1 MIVVNPTDVTHNVE
15 IVSRK
20 SPSSTTFTLELK
32 DDITKVVTSIVVTYT
47 VVNQG
52 RINFSFDH
60 NFNSGDSYQIK
71 ILDVDNTILY
81 RGLLYATSQVTQ
93 EFELTDGKYFWS

>member
-47 VVNQG
+47 VVNQ
-52 RINFSFDH
+52 
-60 NFNSGDSYQIK
+60 
-71 ILDVDNTILY
+71 
-81 RGLLYATSQVTQ
+81 
-93 EFELTDGKYFWS
+93 

>member
-15 IVSRK
+15 IVLRK
-20 SPSSTTFTLELK
+20 SPSTTNFTLELK

-52 RINFSFDH
+52 RITFSFDH
-60 NFNSGDSYQIK
+60 NFNSGDSYQVK

>member
-1 MIVVNPTDVTHNVE
+1 MIVVNPTSVTHSAE

-20 SPSSTTFTLELK
+20 LPSNSTFTLELK
-32 DDITKVVTSIVVTYT
+32 DDITKVVTSIVVSYT

-52 RINFSFDH
+52 RISFSFNH

-71 ILDVDNTILY
+71 ILDTDNTILY

-93 EFELTDGKYFWS
+93 KFQLTDGKYFF

>member
-1 MIVVNPTDVTHNVE
+1 MIVVNPSNSTHNAE
-15 IVSRK
+15 IVLRK
-20 SPSSTTFTLELK
+20 SPSDSSFTVELK
-32 DDITKVVTSIVVTYT
+32 DDLTKLITSISVNYT
-47 VVNQG
+47 IVNQG
-52 RINFSFDH
+52 KINFSFDH
-60 NFNSGDSYQIK
+60 DFISGDSYQIK

>member
-32 DDITKVVTSIVVTYT
+32 DDITKVVTSIVVSYT

>member
-15 IVSRK
+15 IVSRN

-32 DDITKVVTSIVVTYT
+32 DDVTKVVTSIAVTYA

>member
-20 SPSSTTFTLELK
+20 SPSSTNFTLELK

>member
-1 MIVVNPTDVTHNVE
+1 MIVVNPTDVTHNAE
-15 IVSRK
+15 IVFRK
-20 SPSSTTFTLELK
+20 SPSNATFTLELK

-71 ILDVDNTILY
+71 ILDTDNTILY

>member
-1 MIVVNPTDVTHNVE
+1 MIVVNPTDLNHSVE

-20 SPSSTTFTLELK
+20 SPSNVTFTLQLK
-32 DDITKVVTSIVVTYT
+32 DDITKVVTSIVVTYN

-60 NFNSGDSYQIK
+60 DFNSGDSYQIK
-71 ILDVDNTILY
+71 ILDLDNTILY